1 MPINNKVKSYFGFA
15 IKSGNI
21 IYGGDNVIVSR
32 KRMYVVVC
40 SKELNRTALKQV
52 EETCKSKQIKLLFL
66 DTSVIEELTNRNNCK
81 CVAVCEPNLA
91 KAIYNEL
98 SGGFNE

>member
-21 IYGGDNVIVSR
+21 IYGGDNVAVSR

-40 SKELNRTALKQV
+40 SKDLNRTALKQV

-66 DTSVIEELTNRNNCK
+66 DTAVIEELTNRNNCK
-81 CVAVCEPNLA
+81 CVAICETNLA

>member
-21 IYGGDNVIVSR
+21 IYGGDNVAVSR
-32 KRMYVVVC
+32 KKMYVVVC

-52 EETCKSKQIKLLFL
+52 EETCKSKKIKLLFL
-66 DTSVIEELTNRNNCK
+66 DTQSIEELTYRNNCK
-81 CVAVCEPNLA
+81 CVAICEPNLA
-91 KAIYNEL
+91 NAIYNEL